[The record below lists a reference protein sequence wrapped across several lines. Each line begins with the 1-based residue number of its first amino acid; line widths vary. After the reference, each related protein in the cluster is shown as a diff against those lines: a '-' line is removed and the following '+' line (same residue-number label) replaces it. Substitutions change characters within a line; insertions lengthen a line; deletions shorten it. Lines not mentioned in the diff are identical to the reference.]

1 MTPAQYRTLRIS
13 LSLSQINL
21 AKALGVSRDT
31 IIRLERGQSV
41 KNEQAFALLYLKLQH
56 DTKDETQDT

>member
-1 MTPAQYRTLRIS
+1 MTPAQYRSLRIS

-56 DTKDETQDT
+56 DSEDEAQET